1 MNIRRNKHFKPE
13 VSTSSLNDIMF
24 FLLLFFLIVSTLANP
39 NVIKVLLPNSKSAQ
53 NLNKQQINLTVTADK
68 KYFINQKEV
77 TLSQLGTELE
87 AQIKGIDS
95 PTVILRFARDLSVQ
109 DLVDVLEIGVRLNLK
124 MVMATQK
131 WSDYGQ

>member
-53 NLNKQQINLTVTADK
+53 NLNKQQINLTVTSDK

-77 TLSQLGTELE
+77 VLAQLQTELQD
-87 AQIKGIDS
+87 QIKGIDN
-95 PTVILRFARDLSVQ
+95 PTVILRFAKDLSVQ

-131 WSDYGQ
+131 GLSGL

>member
-77 TLSQLGTELE
+77 TLGQVETELQD
-87 AQIKGIDS
+87 QIKGIEN
-95 PTVILRFARDLSVQ
+95 PTIILRFAKDLSVQ
-109 DLVDVLEIGVRLNLK
+109 DLVDVLEIGVRLNIK

-131 WSDYGQ
+131 GLSGL

>member
-53 NLNKQQINLTVTADK
+53 NINKQQINLTVTADK
-68 KYFINQKEV
+68 RYYINQKEV
-77 TLSQLGTELE
+77 QLGQLE
-87 AQIKGIDS
+87 QALKTGIDGIEN
-95 PTVILRFARDLSVQ
+95 PTIILRVARTLNVQ
-109 DLVDVLEIGVRLNLK
+109 DLVDVLEIGVRLNIK
-124 MVMATQK
+124 MVMATEK
-131 WSDYGQ
+131 T